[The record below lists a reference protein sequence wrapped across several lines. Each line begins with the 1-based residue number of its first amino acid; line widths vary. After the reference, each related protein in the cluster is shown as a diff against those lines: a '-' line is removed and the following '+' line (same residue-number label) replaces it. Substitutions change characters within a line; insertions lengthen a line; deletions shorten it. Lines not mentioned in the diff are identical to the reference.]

1 MLHYDEAPGSLVEAA
16 YERIRRDIIF
26 GALASG
32 AKLRIDEM
40 RARYGFGA
48 TPLREALSR
57 LTAVGLVETASQR
70 GFRVATVSA
79 KDLEDVT
86 ESRVRLETQLLA
98 ESIAH
103 GDDAWEG
110 RVAGAFHTL
119 AKMESEG
126 LPLDAET
133 FTRWEERNSAFHDA
147 LIGASVSRWTARFRE
162 TIYDHHERY
171 RRISHLVGNRSFDV
185 RDEHAAICEA
195 ALARDAETACRLTAD
210 HIRRTGEAIR
220 IHLGPQLV

>member
-1 MLHYDEAPGSLVEAA
+1 MLQVDEAPGSLVEAA
-16 YERIRRDIIF
+16 YEQIRRDIIF
-26 GALASG
+26 NELPSG
-32 AKLRIDEM
+32 SKLRIDEL
-40 RARYGFGA
+40 RSRYGFGA

-70 GFRVATVSA
+70 GFRVAPVSV

-98 ESIAH
+98 ESIAA

-110 RVAGAFHTL
+110 RVAGTFHTL
-119 AKMESEG
+119 SKLEAAG
-126 LPLDAET
+126 LSLDPAS
-133 FTRWEERNSAFHDA
+133 FSRWEERNSRFHDA
-147 LIGASVSRWTARFRE
+147 LISCSTSRWTARFRA

-171 RRISHLVGNRSFDV
+171 RRISHVVGNRSFDV
-185 RDEHAAICEA
+185 RHEHAAICEA
-195 ALARDAETACRLTAD
+195 ALARDADAACRLTAA
-210 HIRRTGEAIR
+210 HIRTTGEAIR